1 MLILASKQTASDLM
15 TVMSDRSTRRLVL
28 ASTSPYRRQLF
39 GQLGLD
45 FVAAAPRFEEYLDSR
60 LAPELLVRHLALE
73 KARSLV
79 PDYPDA
85 LIIGADQVFVDSRNQ
100 MVGKPGSREAAIRQL
115 TGMQGRSHTF
125 YTGLA
130 VVDSAAG
137 TAKSICE
144 PFTVT
149 LRPLDEAQIRR
160 YVEREAPLDCAGSF
174 KIEGLGIA
182 LMERLEGRDYTAL
195 IGLPLI
201 RLVELLGQCGVEVL

>member
-1 MLILASKQTASDLM
+1 MTVTADLRGRRLILASS
-15 TVMSDRSTRRLVL
+15 
-28 ASTSPYRRQLF
+28 SPYRRQLLA
-39 GQLGLD
+39 QLGLD
-45 FVAAAPRFEEYLDSR
+45 FEVAAPRFEERLDSR

-100 MVGKPGSREAAIRQL
+100 VIGKPGSREAAIRQL

-130 VVDSAAG
+130 LVDSAAG
-137 TAKSICE
+137 TGKAVCE
-144 PFTVT
+144 PYTVT

-182 LMERLEGRDYTAL
+182 LMERLDGGDYTAL